1 MKRLFLLFALVLTC
15 CVDTLRAQ
23 APREMVYQLMVI
35 DPDNGRIRADKDVAV
50 RMEIRRG
57 SETNVAVWAQEFA
70 VHTDKAGIC
79 TMKLALSD
87 EIDWADGEYY
97 LAAIIDGREGGA
109 TKITSV
115 PYALHA
121 AEAEHAVTAD
131 SLTGTLSREE
141 LVGTWTGTTT
151 DHGRVCH
158 ETYVFNE
165 DGTGT
170 YAEHYEGSSYEDYYT
185 GQIEWQWFQT
195 LLYIK
200 GHVGRYGYIDDY
212 EVLGPIVKFDNRNIR
227 LAHGI
232 FFDAILLT
240 KQ

>member
-15 CVDTLRAQ
+15 CVNTLRAQ

-97 LAAIIDGREGGA
+97 LAAIIDGKEGGA

-131 SLTGTLSREE
+131 ALTGTISREDF
-141 LVGTWTGTTT
+141 VGTWKGTAI
-151 DHGRVCH
+151 DKDLFYYY
-158 ETYVFNE
+158 TYVFNE

-170 YAEHYEGSSYEDYYT
+170 YRSNWEGSPYEDET
-185 GQIEWQWFQT
+185 GRFEWQWFQS

-200 GHVGRYGYIDDY
+200 CHLIDENDY
-212 EVLGPIVKFDNRNIR
+212 TDEWELLGPVVKYDNRNIR

-232 FFDAILLT
+232 RLDAALLT

>member
-15 CVDTLRAQ
+15 CVNTLRAQ

-141 LVGTWTGTTT
+141 FVGTWKGTATEN
-151 DHGRVCH
+151 GYVCH
-158 ETYVFNE
+158 NTYVFNE

-170 YAEHYEGSSYEDYYT
+170 YHSNYEGSSRAET
-185 GQIEWQWFQT
+185 GQFEWQWFQS

-200 GHVGRYGYIDDY
+200 YHITDGNSYTDDY
-212 EVLGPIVKFDNRNIR
+212 EILGPVVKYDNRTIR

-232 FFDAILLT
+232 YFKALLLT